1 MKLNKTKKKSWK
13 ALKSSP
19 EEYAVL
25 GFLLVTE
32 KLIDF
37 L

>member
-1 MKLNKTKKKSWK
+1 MKLNKKKSLK

-19 EEYAVL
+19 EEYVVF